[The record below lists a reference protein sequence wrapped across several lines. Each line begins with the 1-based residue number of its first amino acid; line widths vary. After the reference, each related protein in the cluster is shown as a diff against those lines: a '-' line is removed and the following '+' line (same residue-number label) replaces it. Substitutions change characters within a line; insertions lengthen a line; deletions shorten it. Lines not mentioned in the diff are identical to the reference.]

1 MNTSHYHYCYIYWS
15 LLTTNNRLCF
25 VSCWVFILFSDFF
38 FFCNSHFC
46 HCYAI
51 FVSTSVIVFVIIVIV
66 LLLLF
71 CLRSH
76 SVSFSLFLLFFYA
89 LALILYRVL
98 LFFIVVFTSV
108 LISPSLLSPFSC
120 RCCALLQCAL
130 HLPPTLSE
138 LLCRQV
144 GGSSQVS
151 GK

>member
-1 MNTSHYHYCYIYWS
+1 MLH
-15 LLTTNNRLCF
+15 LLKFFLTNDNRLCF
-25 VSCWVFILFSDFF
+25 VSCWVFILFYVFLC
-38 FFCNSHFC
+38 CNSHFC

-71 CLRSH
+71 LSRF
-76 SVSFSLFLLFFYA
+76 SFCIVLIVFIVVYTPV
-89 LALILYRVL
+89 LILYRVL
-98 LFFIVVFTSV
+98 LFFIVIFASV

-120 RCCALLQCAL
+120 RCCALLQCAP